1 MTTSQ
6 KNEMAVRQKQRKEG
20 ETEAVVRQKQHKE
33 GEMEA
38 AVREERRK
46 EVGTEAAEHIL
57 GPNPV
62 VGLRGKDLFQTFG
75 MLARQV
81 LRQPHQVLAHGFTF
95 AAEATRILGGASE
108 LAPDPKDRR
117 FQDPT
122 WKENELYR
130 RGLQLYL
137 SANKEVQDW
146 VDASI
151 PDSDD
156 RRRAHFV
163 LSLFTDALAP
173 SNSPL
178 NPEALKR
185 FLETG
190 GESAVRG
197 LRHLIDDL
205 RYNGGMPSQVDKSAF
220 KVGENLATTAGAVVF
235 RNEVLELIH
244 YQPTT
249 KKVSECPLL
258 VVPPQINKFY
268 IFDLSPKKSVTQYLL
283 SNGVQV
289 FTISWRN
296 PTPAQRTWGLD
307 TYVGAIEEAIDV
319 VRDITGNPDCNLAGA
334 CAGGMTTIALV
345 GHLAARRE
353 RKVNAVTLLVS
364 AFDTGNDPS
373 ILGLFATEE
382 AIEAARRRSHTQGV
396 LEGKEME
403 RIFAW
408 LRPNDLVWN
417 YWVNNYLLGNEPPTF
432 DVLYWNSD
440 STRLPATFHSE
451 LLTLYQQNPLPVAG
465 KLTVRGTPIDI
476 AQVDCDFY
484 TIAGV
489 TDHIA
494 PWEACYRSSLLL
506 GKREFILSN
515 SGHIQSILNPPSNPK
530 ATFFTNTERPADA
543 QIWLAGATKNPGSWW
558 EHWKAWLLARSGLQ
572 KVAPTSLGNSTYQP
586 LVEAPGTYVYE

>member
-6 KNEMAVRQKQRKEG
+6 KNRMAVREKQRKEG
-20 ETEAVVRQKQHKE
+20 ESEAVVR
-33 GEMEA
+33 
-38 AVREERRK
+38 EERPK

-75 MLARQV
+75 MLARQA

-95 AAEATRILGGASE
+95 AAEATRIVAGASE

-122 WKENELYR
+122 WKGNELYR

-137 SANKEVQDW
+137 AANKEVQDW

-205 RYNGGMPSQVDKSAF
+205 RYNAGMPSQVDKSAF
-220 KVGENLATTAGAVVF
+220 KVGGNLATTAGAVVF
-235 RNEVLELIH
+235 RNEVLELIQ
-244 YQPTT
+244 YQPITT
-249 KKVSECPLL
+249 KVNERPLL

-268 IFDLSPKKSVTQYLL
+268 VFDLSPKKSLAQYLL
-283 SNGVQV
+283 SNGVQTFV
-289 FTISWRN
+289 ISWRN
-296 PTPAQRTWGLD
+296 PAAAQRHWGLD

-319 VRDITGNPDCNLAGA
+319 IRDITGSDDCNLLGA
-334 CAGGMTTIALV
+334 CAGGMTVIALV
-345 GHLAARRE
+345 GHLAARQD
-353 RKVNAVTLLVS
+353 RKVNAATLLVS
-364 AFDTGNDPS
+364 AFDTGNDS
-373 ILGLFATEE
+373 GILGLFATEE

-396 LEGKEME
+396 LDGKEME
-403 RIFAW
+403 RVFAW

-417 YWVNNYLLGNEPPTF
+417 YWVNNYLLGNEPPAF

-440 STRLPATFHSE
+440 STRLPAKFHSE
-451 LLTLYQQNPLPVAG
+451 LLTLYQQNPLPVPG
-465 KLTVRGTPIDI
+465 KLTVCGTPIDI
-476 AQVDCDFY
+476 SPVDCDFY
-484 TIAGV
+484 DVAGI
-489 TDHIA
+489 TDHIV
-494 PWEACYRSSLLL
+494 PWESSYHSSLLL
-506 GKREFILSN
+506 SKREFILSN
-515 SGHIQSILNPPSNPK
+515 SGHIQSILNPPGNPK
-530 ATFFTNTERPADA
+530 ATFFTNTERPAHA
-543 QIWLAGATKNPGSWW
+543 QTWLAGATKNPGSWW
-558 EHWKAWLLARSGLQ
+558 EHWKAWLLDRSGLQ
-572 KVAPTSLGNSTYQP
+572 KAAPTSLGNTTYRP